1 MTNENPFPGDGNVLP
16 FPTEPTF
23 KVALALRDFVKTE
36 VQNAASS
43 LDISEDAFLARFER
57 YTPAELRTLA
67 DRLAEAAPDSE
78 GLQMI
83 ASIARERADGLE
95 SIGINWTNGEN
106 A

>member
-1 MTNENPFPGDGNVLP
+1 MTTANPFPGDGNLLP

-23 KVALALRDFVKTE
+23 KVALALRDFAKSE

-43 LDISEDAFLARFER
+43 LDISEDAFLERFER
-57 YTPAELRTLA
+57 YTPADLRTLA
-67 DRLAEAAPDSE
+67 DRLGEAAPDSE

-83 ASIARERADGLE
+83 ASIARERAAILE
-95 SIGINWTNGEN
+95 SMGINWTNGEN